1 MNADQ
6 LPYLD
11 TFAKA
16 AELGSF
22 TAAAEALALTQ
33 AAVSQR
39 IRALEHAL
47 NVSLFRRQGGRVFLT
62 EAGQRLYPFAQ
73 RIFVLH
79 QEARQEVTGRKAPL
93 AGDLKLAAS
102 SVPGEHL
109 LPALLGAFH
118 EKYPHI
124 QVRMSVTDTSAVL
137 HQVEHGQVSLGLV
150 GGKTDSPHLVFR
162 PFACDRLVLVVPA
175 VHPWRRRKQVSV
187 EQLCQQPL
195 ILRESGS
202 GSRWC
207 LERTL
212 GQVGKSAKDLR
223 VALELGSNEAIKEA
237 VLKNVGLAILSDLA
251 VQKEVQLGQLHALRV
266 IGLPLQREMFVA
278 WDSRRAVHPG
288 PPLPRLPGA
297 LIGRSRRHK
306 RRLWPGP
313 GVSPKAPYHL
323 APPRV
328 PFPIALLRG

>member
-1 MNADQ
+1 MDADH
-6 LPYLD
+6 LPYLE

-22 TAAAEALALTQ
+22 TAAAEALGLTQ
-33 AAVSQR
+33 AAISQR
-39 IRALEHAL
+39 IRALERAL
-47 NVSLFRRQGGRVFLT
+47 HVSLFRRQGGHVFLT

-93 AGDLKLAAS
+93 TGDLTLAAS

-118 EKYPHI
+118 EKYAHI
-124 QVRMSVTDTSAVL
+124 QVSMSVADTAVVL
-137 HQVEHGQVSLGLV
+137 HQVEHGQASLGLV

-175 VHPWRRRKQVSV
+175 GHPWRRRKRVSV
-187 EQLCQQPL
+187 EQVCQQPL

-212 GQVGKSAKDLR
+212 GRVGKSAQDLR
-223 VALELGSNEAIKEA
+223 VALQLGSNEAIKEA
-237 VLKNVGLAILSDLA
+237 VLKGVGLAILSDLA
-251 VQKEVQLGQLHALRV
+251 VQKELQSSQLHALQV
-266 IGLPLQREMFVA
+266 TGLPLEREMYVV
-278 WDSRRAVHPG
+278 WDSRRALSIPARLFLDFLG
-288 PPLPRLPGA
+288 P
-297 LIGRSRRHK
+297 
-306 RRLWPGP
+306 
-313 GVSPKAPYHL
+313 
-323 APPRV
+323 
-328 PFPIALLRG
+328 